1 MNATR
6 ETGVVATAVTI
17 HVPRI
22 AIEDKAPP
30 FQREIIAGSK
40 GMGEALRA
48 LDLDAIVIVTAHW
61 VSTFNWYATSHA
73 VHEGRCVADEAP
85 DLVPGLPFRRPG
97 APDLAARIA
106 AEAQAAG
113 VPMLTT
119 NCPDLSWDYATYVPM
134 HYLDPA
140 SAIPLVRLP
149 VVICCD
155 LDEAMHV
162 GAAIHRAARALG
174 QRVALV
180 ASSALS
186 HAVER
191 GPEKW
196 PTDAR
201 IALDKAFIADALDG
215 RQRELIAGFPA
226 WAKSAAGEMAGKPIA
241 TMFGALRSLLD
252 AGSQLAVRQFGPY
265 TQSSGSGNANLLW
278 YPAGAAIPQQGY
290 I

>member
-1 MNATR
+1 MSVAR

-40 GMGEALRA
+40 SMGEALRT

-85 DLVPGLPFRRPG
+85 DLVPGLPYRRPG
-97 APDLAARIA
+97 APALAEAIA
-106 AEAQAAG
+106 TRAQAAG

-119 NCPDLSWDYATYVPM
+119 DCPDLHWDYATYVPL
-134 HYLDPA
+134 HYLDPDA
-140 SAIPLVRLP
+140 GIPVVRLP

-155 LDEAMHV
+155 LDEAMAV
-162 GAAIHRAARALG
+162 GAAIHAAARDIG
-174 QRVALV
+174 TRVALV

-186 HAVER
+186 HAVTR
-191 GPEKW
+191 GPELW
-196 PTDAR
+196 PTQERTD
-201 IALDKAFIADALDG
+201 LDQAFIADARTGKLAK
-215 RQRELIAGFPA
+215 LIEEFPS
-226 WAKSAAGEMAGKPIA
+226 WARAAAGEMAGKPIA
-241 TMFGALRSLLD
+241 TMFGALRHLLD
-252 AGSQLAVRQFGPY
+252 EGRSPAARQFGPY

-278 YPAGAAIPQQGY
+278 RLDGR
-290 I
+290 